1 MLNRQQLYFGT
12 VATKIALARSL
23 YEQHGK
29 ALLADPAICAQLATL
44 SGLSQALADKM
55 AALKMG
61 ECCTQCGCRANG
73 GCCSAYMA
81 NETDAVL
88 LLINLLQGH
97 EVARQREDEVECLF
111 LNGQT
116 GCTLSPKPMF
126 CLNYNCRHIL
136 AQDPTL
142 LASLATATGDIL
154 RGQTALEEDIL
165 HRIR

>member
-1 MLNRQQLYFGT
+1 MLNRDQLYFGT

-29 ALLADPAICAQLATL
+29 ALLADPAICAQLTSLA
-44 SGLSQALADKM
+44 GLSLALANRM
-55 AALKMG
+55 AALRMG
-61 ECCTQCGCRANG
+61 ECCTECGSRVNG

-88 LLINLLQGH
+88 LLINLLQGR
-97 EVARQREDEVECLF
+97 EVARQREDEAECLF
-111 LNGQT
+111 LNGKT

-136 AQDPTL
+136 AQDPGL
-142 LASLATATGDIL
+142 LASLAIATGDIL
-154 RGQTALEEDIL
+154 RGQTALEEGIL
-165 HRIR
+165 QHIR